1 MKPYENKCL
10 IIIIIISI
18 FYLFLHCSKK
28 ETFENIDSFIK
39 STNNGKWNFSSYN
52 PYSDLHNFSDV
63 FYIINDINNSN
74 LELMSYDERLK
85 YNKDKLNSMNNSN
98 TKLLIE
104 KILNK
109 YNNSTNSVTIQ
120 DIKYTKFGLS
130 INYRV
135 LLINAFDK
143 LNYVKNKTKLKNLIN
158 TSLIKDIKL
167 YYINKYIEN
176 LSVTSQFDFDEN
188 IVVELKYKI
197 YKNELKDTIFNT
209 GVYNIDYVNYI
220 LNEIKNYLKMD
231 IINNGTS
238 DSVINSAEIHYKFK
252 VIAYKLDENEKELVI
267 DNIKK
272 LYENLF
278 TEILNKNNTNDILE
292 KLNLKDNEKYI
303 INICI
308 WKSGLCTTKT
318 NVKIM
323 PNCSV
328 PNSDNTK
335 LNTYIIKY
343 NTSAPSGIG
352 TCTSKYNPNS
362 RIQSNINTWKN
373 HIIANINNSIGYNR
387 NIRPC
392 NIYDINYNINGNE
405 YFELNMYE
413 NKLGIG
419 TSSRFNLTDDFK
431 CKFNIVE
438 TQETQC
444 DSQISVPSRSSN
456 IDNYMKDLQN
466 IKGLNIVTQNN
477 VKAILLAEQTL
488 GEFTNYKRGKTKK
501 EIIELNRLRLFGKVF
516 KLLDE
521 YKTIDIINSSIKTKL
536 DNMNEDS
543 TEETKDKLYAIL
555 YLIMEKHLREK
566 NEEFKLNELLL
577 TDNNTTTKKRYEII
591 MKNIPETDESKL
603 LKLLYMTTNEKI
615 NYFDKKDSKINK
627 INLELQ
633 IIEKMSNEELSL
645 YFKEINELYKNRDV
659 NYRLKKIINSNK
671 NNIVRIHKKLNSLSG
686 GNMKNI
692 MGGSIVPN
700 NSFSGIFRS
709 ENVGIGRTL
718 LLNKYSDLSLKHV
731 TSHINDLVYYKGYI
745 YIVGNSGYFA
755 KCNLTTSQWSTPIMK
770 SGTVKKHKNL
780 NSISIN
786 TTGKCVIVG
795 DDGIIMSS
803 DDNTTNFEYTVLP
816 NIKNDLQEVII
827 TDNKIYI
834 VGDGIKIT
842 KNNTT
847 LSNDKAYWSII
858 GHKNSK
864 YFNIFQNLNNA
875 NKLYCC
881 LNLNNKQYYLD
892 HLPESISYPIAT
904 PPPVNLSS
912 FIYKSLSDGSL
923 NKTKSLHIINNSN
936 HNVFIHHNENTI
948 YTGILDIRETPQFKL
963 SPANGIILNN
973 KEKINSCFIHNT
985 NIGLITNKSNYYD
998 IGNPIVKNIDL
1009 SNINISNGK
1018 MVQTETPSQI
1028 RNNYKNLYYFGNSG
1042 KIFNYNVNNQ
1052 HIIDFRLKEKPFTGS
1067 EIQPN
1072 LTGIDRN
1079 GNNVYVINNPKE
1091 TYKIISKTFSD
1102 QNDIQIQMKGN
1113 NNSLLVDNTINEN
1126 ENNFKLLRFNYNL
1139 VDENDNTELY
1149 SVKESKKIPLLDMN
1163 NIQLLSDR
1171 IHIKIDRNKKNNKNE
1186 FVSVAI
1192 LINDKFKIW
1201 LKPED
1206 KNNIYEFNYRF
1217 SNLNTNDKYALV
1229 KYRNGT
1235 FIQKYVLNYSNISS
1249 TKIANILYNN
1259 ENKTFDKNTKT
1270 LELDDIIGSSKYR
1283 LLIIPESDN
1292 ADIIYNKIQ
1301 VNKNEEIEVEK
1312 IKNKINIGIKNG
1324 NLYENHKIII
1334 NYAEIKKIT
1343 ELKDYESQYLLD
1355 LLIDEAFKYLNEIN
1369 NTNRTIEFLLK
1380 IYRLNRKNDVQE
1392 FLSLITDQTKKEMI
1406 ENSFIN
1412 ELNNNER
1419 IDYIKNY
1426 LKKNTKISKKTEEGK
1441 KTEDDEKKQADEKKK
1456 TDNTD
1461 IVLKDLKLKLEKMKL
1476 NKDILANQFKIEQ
1489 RNRLFEKE
1497 GIVSKTDIERM
1508 DSRISDVSNLLDE
1521 SKKNKS
1527 KSFIDKIIGF
1537 FTSDDEED
1545 KSVENK
1551 IKKIE
1556 EKKMKEAENKT
1567 EKKIQELEKKNKLKL
1582 EKLEEKLKKDN
1593 LEKLNKLQE
1602 QNNIELKKQE
1612 DAKKQNELLAE
1623 KEKNELELKKNELE
1637 LEEEKLKN
1645 DKNKNEMDKLFD
1657 IQKNL
1662 LKKQKSL
1669 LKIVKTSEK
1678 KIDDNSIKKNI
1689 IKKTDKNII
1698 KKKIEND
1705 KINEEDINAEEKLI
1719 EKTILKEMDEEMQKE
1734 KTKKKEMKK
1743 EKVKKPCV
1751 SFMDCYFKN
1760 LDDNFYT
1767 SYKNDYTFIKN
1778 AELPKEKQPACKPQK
1793 KCDICYLNTNGVP
1806 ESINYNTKTKNVMV
1820 DMPKNMSIMGNDNV
1834 IYNVNFSQKNIKEMD
1849 NNYFDD
1855 NYENLPDCPFDPCM
1869 SCDNNNKY
1877 KLFDN
1882 AFNDKLIEKY
1892 RVKK

>member
-1 MKPYENKCL
+1 MKPYESKCL

-63 FYIINDINNSN
+63 FYIINDNSNSN
-74 LELMSYDERLK
+74 LQLMSYDERLK

-143 LNYVKNKTKLKNLIN
+143 LNYVKNKAKLKNLIN

-197 YKNELKDTIFNT
+197 NKNGLKPNSIFDT

-238 DSVINSAEIHYKFK
+238 DTPIIMDDINFEQIDFKFK
-252 VIAYKLDENEKELVI
+252 VIAYKLDENEKKLVI

-278 TEILNKNNTNDILE
+278 TEILNKNHTNDILE

-303 INICI
+303 RNICI

-335 LNTYIIKY
+335 LNTYIIEY
-343 NTSAPSGIG
+343 NTSATTS
-352 TCTSKYNPNS
+352 TCSKYNPNS
-362 RIQSNINTWKN
+362 RTPSNINIWKN

-405 YFELNMYE
+405 YFELNIYE

-438 TQETQC
+438 TPSTQATQC
-444 DSQISVPSRSSN
+444 ASQISIPSRSSN
-456 IDNYMKDLQN
+456 IDSYMTNLKN
-466 IKGLNIVTQNN
+466 IKGLNIATQNN
-477 VKAILLAEQTL
+477 VKSILLAEQTL
-488 GEFTNYKRGKTKK
+488 EEFTNYKRGKTKE
-501 EIIELNRLRLFGKVF
+501 EIIELNKLRLFGKVF

-536 DNMNEDS
+536 DNMKEDS
-543 TEETKDKLYAIL
+543 TEITKDNLYAIL
-555 YLIMEKHLREK
+555 YLIMERHLREK

-591 MKNIPETDESKL
+591 MKNIPETEESKL

-615 NYFDKKDSKINK
+615 NYFDKKDSTINK

-645 YFKEINELYKNRDV
+645 YFKEINELYKNKDV

-686 GNMKNI
+686 GNIKNI

-700 NSFSGIFRS
+700 NSFSGISES
-709 ENVGIGRTL
+709 ENVGIGTKL

-745 YIVGNSGYFA
+745 YIVGNSGYFS

-770 SGTVKKHKNL
+770 PGTVKKHKNL

-786 TTGKCVIVG
+786 TAGKCIIVG

-803 DDNTTNFEYTVLP
+803 DDNTTNFEYTVLL

-827 TDNKIYI
+827 TDKIYI

-847 LSNDKAYWSII
+847 LSNTESEWSII

-864 YFNIFQNLNNA
+864 YFNIFQNLNN
-875 NKLYCC
+875 NSYCC

-892 HLPESISYPIAT
+892 HLPYEKPYPIIT

-912 FIYKSLSDGSL
+912 LIDKSLSDESL

-936 HNVFIHHNENTI
+936 HNVFIHHNENSI
-948 YTGILDIRETPQFKL
+948 DTGILNITKTPQFKL
-963 SPANGIILNN
+963 LPPNGISLNDN
-973 KEKINSCFIHNT
+973 EKINSCFIHNT

-1042 KIFNYNVNNQ
+1042 KIFNYNINNQ
-1052 HIIDFRLKEKPFTGS
+1052 HIIDFRLEEKQTGL
-1067 EIQPN
+1067 IITPN
-1072 LTGIDRN
+1072 LTGIDRK

-1091 TYKIISKTFSD
+1091 NYMIKSNTFSQ

-1113 NNSLLVDNTINEN
+1113 NNSLLIDTSGNKN

-1139 VDENDNTELY
+1139 VNENDNTELY
-1149 SVKESKKIPLLDMN
+1149 SVKNSIKIPLLDMN
-1163 NIQLLSDR
+1163 NIQLLSNT

-1206 KNNIYEFNYRF
+1206 KNNIYEFNYTF

-1229 KYRNGT
+1229 KYRNGK
-1235 FIQKYVLNYSNISS
+1235 FIQKYVLNYSNITS

-1259 ENKTFDKNTKT
+1259 KNKTFDKNTKT
-1270 LELDDIIGSSKYR
+1270 LELDDIIGNSKYR

-1343 ELKDYESQYLLD
+1343 ELKDYESQYLLE

-1369 NTNRTIEFLLK
+1369 NTNRTIQFLLK

-1406 ENSFIN
+1406 ENIFIN
-1412 ELNNNER
+1412 ELNNDER

-1426 LKKNTKISKKTEEGK
+1426 LKTKTGK
-1441 KTEDDEKKQADEKKK
+1441 KTQADEKKK
-1456 TDNTD
+1456 IDEKKADEKKADEKKQDNNAD

-1521 SKKNKS
+1521 SKRNKT

-1551 IKKIE
+1551 IKQIE
-1556 EKKMKEAENKT
+1556 EKKMKEAENKI

-1582 EKLEEKLKKDN
+1582 EK
-1593 LEKLNKLQE
+1593 
-1602 QNNIELKKQE
+1602 
-1612 DAKKQNELLAE
+1612 
-1623 KEKNELELKKNELE
+1623 
-1637 LEEEKLKN
+1637 
-1645 DKNKNEMDKLFD
+1645 
-1657 IQKNL
+1657 
-1662 LKKQKSL
+1662 
-1669 LKIVKTSEK
+1669 
-1678 KIDDNSIKKNI
+1678 
-1689 IKKTDKNII
+1689 
-1698 KKKIEND
+1698 
-1705 KINEEDINAEEKLI
+1705 
-1719 EKTILKEMDEEMQKE
+1719 
-1734 KTKKKEMKK
+1734 
-1743 EKVKKPCV
+1743 
-1751 SFMDCYFKN
+1751 
-1760 LDDNFYT
+1760 
-1767 SYKNDYTFIKN
+1767 
-1778 AELPKEKQPACKPQK
+1778 
-1793 KCDICYLNTNGVP
+1793 
-1806 ESINYNTKTKNVMV
+1806 
-1820 DMPKNMSIMGNDNV
+1820 
-1834 IYNVNFSQKNIKEMD
+1834 
-1849 NNYFDD
+1849 
-1855 NYENLPDCPFDPCM
+1855 
-1869 SCDNNNKY
+1869 
-1877 KLFDN
+1877 
-1882 AFNDKLIEKY
+1882 
-1892 RVKK
+1892 